1 MGLYKFPLGEV
12 TGDCFI
18 YCCGHLA
25 AHWAFIFGALK
36 GSLVPR
42 KWMFALA
49 FSFHCLILYFPGCSY
64 SLNVLMSLTCGSQ

>member
-25 AHWAFIFGALK
+25 AHWAFIFGVLK
-36 GSLVPR
+36 GIVSAKEVDVCPGLLLPLLQFFISLAV
-42 KWMFALA
+42 ATL
-49 FSFHCLILYFPGCSY
+49 
-64 SLNVLMSLTCGSQ
+64 